1 MALKH
6 WLLAT
11 RIKTLPAGMSPVLI
25 GLAGAQAV
33 GFYDNFL
40 AMITLLCSILIQIG
54 TNFANDFYD
63 FKKGADTDKRL
74 GPTRMLQAGH
84 IKPAHMK
91 LATALTFA
99 LAFCLGLIL
108 VAKAGVV
115 ILIIGLIS
123 ILCGYLYTAGPYA
136 LAYIGLGDLFVL
148 IFFGPVA
155 VVGTYYIQTNTV
167 SLESFISG
175 LGVGL
180 LSTAIL
186 VVNNVRDYEE
196 DASNNKKTLVVR
208 FGITFGKI
216 QYCVCIFGA
225 IAALTYLT
233 WISTQALVMII
244 IFTGLCS
251 NQIQTLLFKTGPI
264 LNNCLARTGGLVT
277 YFTLIYCIEK
287 FMAHSS

>member
-1 MALKH
+1 M
-6 WLLAT
+6 

-25 GLAGAQAV
+25 GLSCAQAA
-33 GFYDNFL
+33 GFYDHFL
-40 AMITLLCSILIQIG
+40 ALITLSCSVLIQIG
-54 TNFANDFYD
+54 TNFANDYYD

-91 LATALTFA
+91 IATALTFG

-155 VVGTYYIQTNTV
+155 VMGTYFIQTTTV
-167 SLESFISG
+167 SVESFLSG
-175 LGVGL
+175 IGVGL

-196 DASNNKKTLVVR
+196 DKSNNKKTLVVR
-208 FGITFGKI
+208 FGIVFGKV
-216 QYCVCIFGA
+216 QYCICILGA
-225 IAALTYLT
+225 FAILTYLT
-233 WISTQALVMII
+233 WISMQSLVMLI
-244 IFTGLCS
+244 IFAALCS

-264 LNNCLARTGGLVT
+264 LNNCLSRTGGLVT

-287 FMAHSS
+287 FMSFS

>member
-11 RIKTLPAGMSPVLI
+11 RIKTLPAGMSPVLV

-33 GFYDNFL
+33 GFYDSFL
-40 AMITLLCSILIQIG
+40 AAITLACSLLIQIG
-54 TNFANDFYD
+54 TNFANDYYD
-63 FKKGADTDKRL
+63 FKKGADTEKRI

-84 IKPAHMK
+84 IKPKHMK
-91 LATALTFA
+91 IATALTFT
-99 LAFCLGLIL
+99 LAFFLGLIL

-115 ILIIGLIS
+115 ILIIGIVS

-155 VVGTYYIQTNTV
+155 VMGTYYVQTGTI

-186 VVNNVRDYEE
+186 VVNNVRDYKE
-196 DASNNKKTLVVR
+196 DKSNNKKTLVVR
-208 FGITFGKI
+208 FGINFGKA
-216 QYCVCIFGA
+216 QYCLCMIGA
-225 IAALTYLT
+225 ISSLLYLT
-233 WISTQALVMII
+233 WISIPSFIMVI
-244 IFTGLCS
+244 IFIALCS
-251 NQIQTLLFKTGPI
+251 NQVQTLLFKTGPI

-287 FMAHSS
+287 FMNQTI